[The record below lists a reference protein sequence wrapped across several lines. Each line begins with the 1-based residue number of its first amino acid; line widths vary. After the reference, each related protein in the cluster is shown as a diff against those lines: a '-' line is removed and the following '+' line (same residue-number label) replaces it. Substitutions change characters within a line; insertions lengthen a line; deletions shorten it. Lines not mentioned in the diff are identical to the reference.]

1 MLKLEPNQVFPIL
14 KKHMLVDGFDDMVID
29 LQKSQG
35 CYIYDS
41 LNKRQLLDLFGFFAT
56 TPVGHNHPAMHT
68 QEFKDKILSVAIM
81 KPSNSDFYSAEMA
94 EFVESFSKHAI
105 PEHMPHLFMVSGGA
119 LAVENALKAAFDW
132 KIRKNFQ
139 KGQKEE
145 KGTQV
150 IHFKEAF
157 HGRTGYTLS
166 MTNTADARKTKYFPK
181 FNWPR
186 ITNPKIAFPLNE
198 ANLRNV
204 EALEEQAIQEIQ
216 EAIDNN
222 PDDIAAIIIEPI
234 QGEGGDNHFRR
245 KVFQSLRQIADEH
258 DILLIF
264 DEVQTGVGL
273 TGEMWCFQH
282 FGVKPDL
289 MAFGKKTQVCGFL
302 CSRRIEEVEN
312 HVFQEASRINSTW
325 GGNLVD
331 MVRFRKY
338 LEIIITENLIENAKK
353 VGQYFLGE
361 LQSFE
366 KEFEGQVSNVRGRG
380 LMIAFDLPTGTR
392 RTEFLNAAFR
402 KGMIALGCGQRS
414 VRFRPALNLTE
425 SIVDD
430 ALEIIRTSLREIL
443 DVEEGR
449 VGVSEADEAKY
460 EL

>member
-1 MLKLEPNQVFPIL
+1 M
-14 KKHMLVDGFDDMVID
+14 
-29 LQKSQG
+29 
-35 CYIYDS
+35 
-41 LNKRQLLDLFGFFAT
+41 
-56 TPVGHNHPAMHT
+56 
-68 QEFKDKILSVAIM
+68 
-81 KPSNSDFYSAEMA
+81 
-94 EFVESFSKHAI
+94 
-105 PEHMPHLFMVSGGA
+105 
-119 LAVENALKAAFDW
+119 
-132 KIRKNFQ
+132 
-139 KGQKEE
+139 
-145 KGTQV
+145 
-150 IHFKEAF
+150 
-157 HGRTGYTLS
+157 
-166 MTNTADARKTKYFPK
+166 
-181 FNWPR
+181 
-186 ITNPKIAFPLNE
+186 
-198 ANLRNV
+198 
-204 EALEEQAIQEIQ
+204 
-216 EAIDNN
+216 
-222 PDDIAAIIIEPI
+222 
-234 QGEGGDNHFRR
+234 
-245 KVFQSLRQIADEH
+245 
-258 DILLIF
+258 
-264 DEVQTGVGL
+264 QTGVGL